1 VRRPR
6 TVARIVVVQFCVAL
20 LVDGMFVGTVYA
32 LIALAFIVVYKTSR
46 TMNFALGEW
55 LMLGAALVAA
65 GMHGFSAGLA
75 AAIGAACVGMTG
87 LALAFNG
94 VVLARLVGQR
104 PISMIMITLGLGAL
118 MRGFAA
124 IAFSGAPTRI
134 ALPIPSDPLRVHGL
148 SISADRLVAAV
159 VATISIGLL
168 TWLFQRTRT
177 GVALRAIADDQQ
189 VAMAMGIDVRRYFA
203 VTWGVVGVLS
213 VLAGVLWTSVSGGGF
228 GVVLVGLKVFPIVVL
243 GGLDSIGGA
252 VVAAILIGVL
262 ESLAAGY
269 MDPLLGAGFSGVA
282 AYFLLIG
289 MLFVRPH
296 GLFGQG
302 DVARV

>member
-1 VRRPR
+1 
-6 TVARIVVVQFCVAL
+6 VQFGVGL
-20 LVDGMFVGTVYA
+20 LVDGMLVGTIYA
-32 LIALAFIVVYKTSR
+32 LIALAFIVVYKASR
-46 TMNFALGEW
+46 MMNFALGEW
-55 LMLGAALVAA
+55 LMLGSVLVAA
-65 GMHGFSAGLA
+65 GMHGLNLGLA
-75 AAIGAACVGMTG
+75 AAIGAACVGMTA
-87 LALAFNG
+87 LALAFNS
-94 VVLARLVGQR
+94 VILARLVGQR
-104 PISMIMITLGLGAL
+104 PIAMIMITLGLGAL

-124 IAFSGAPTRI
+124 LAFSGVPNRI
-134 ALPIPSDPLRVHGL
+134 PLPIPLDPLRVHGL
-148 SISADRLVAAV
+148 FISADKLVAAA
-159 VATISIGLL
+159 VAAISIGLL

-189 VAMAMGIDVRRYFA
+189 VAMAMGIDVHRYFA
-203 VTWGVVGVLS
+203 VTWATVGVLS

-243 GGLDSIGGA
+243 GGLDSIAGA
-252 VVAAILIGVL
+252 IVAAIVIGVL
-262 ESLAAGY
+262 ESVAAGY

-282 AYFLLIG
+282 SYFLLIG